1 VFSTWYVGIEA
12 FYKTTSNAQKAY
24 ATDRAKDGA
33 VAFAFKISGH
43 KHTFEATTAA
53 ERDGWFVAVEKAITE
68 AKASKDTI
76 ESSEGYKEHKEKI
89 GTFALCSRRVALRS
103 H

>member
-1 VFSTWYVGIEA
+1 M
-12 FYKTTSNAQKAY
+12 
-24 ATDRAKDGA
+24 AK
-33 VAFAFKISGH
+33 
-43 KHTFEATTAA
+43 ATTAA

-76 ESSEGYKEHKEKI
+76 ESSEGYKENKEKI
-89 GTFALCSRRVALRS
+89 GKFTLCPGRVASRW